1 MNVLD
6 LIRKGKIKRYF
17 RPARNA
23 SQPARSCLAVAGGRE
38 AGGAT
43 RKLNA
48 PNVVSSVCFCVGSF
62 NGFGCVKQA
71 GQKRREEIIN

>member
-6 LIRKGKIKRYF
+6 LIRQGKIKRYF

-23 SQPARSCLAVAGGRE
+23 SQRE

-71 GQKRREEIIN
+71 GRNDGKKQ

>member
-17 RPARNA
+17 R
-23 SQPARSCLAVAGGRE
+23 
-38 AGGAT
+38 AT

-71 GQKRREEIIN
+71 GQKRREEIINQ